1 MYPLL
6 CSAPPLDR
14 HAEPWPAAGSQPALV
29 LERLDETSDVTAP
42 ATATT
47 SGDAAAAGIP
57 YRPEIDGLRAIA
69 VVPVVLF
76 HAGVPGLAGGF
87 IGVDVFFVISGYL
100 ITSLIADDL
109 KRGRFT
115 LAGFYERRIRRIL
128 PALYAVLAFCAAA
141 AIGTV
146 DPRIIGDVGASLLSV
161 LVFVSN
167 VYFWQAS
174 GYFGDPAEL
183 SPLLHTWSLAVEEQF
198 YVVFPVLLA
207 VAWRL
212 GRRKLALLLAVLAV
226 ASLATAEWGWR
237 NDATA
242 NFFLT
247 PGRVWELLIGALVAL
262 TPVERV
268 RSAAGTRLSQ
278 AVSLA
283 CLLMLVAVFL
293 GFDADT
299 PHPSLLTLLPVV
311 ATAGLILL
319 CNGTGVAGAILSNR
333 FMVGVGLVSYSLY
346 LWHQPIFVFTRLYS
360 PAPPSLPVFGLLG
373 LLSLGV
379 AYLSWRFI
387 EQPFRNRNRLGR
399 RQVFV
404 LAGAT
409 SSVAAAV
416 GAALMIGQALPL
428 RLLDPAS
435 HARYQII
442 DAAHPE
448 NRPMVNSGCHLW
460 SETFTDRFRA
470 AFDRCAERHGKAIFI
485 TGGSHGMDLHNAVAR
500 SSSYPF
506 IVSVSRGFC
515 RPHRMLRGRQPPY
528 PCHYEDL
535 MAFAIERA
543 EAMELILY
551 TQTPDRL
558 FAADMRSAQHHDL
571 SVAAI
576 EEAVGYLA
584 SLQKQ
589 SGVDVVIIG
598 MLPPLLVG
606 PSDFDFQRPI
616 AEQITASFAP
626 RLLALTRYTD
636 RVFAEHAARVGL
648 DYVSKI
654 DAFALQLPDDV
665 LVDGQLTYSD
675 RRHLTVAGERHFG
688 RRLVHRLVELGHLPP
703 VARPPDGAPTY

>member
-1 MYPLL
+1 MLARY
-6 CSAPPLDR
+6 AR
-14 HAEPWPAAGSQPALV
+14 RWRAAESQPELV
-29 LERLDETSDVTAP
+29 LERVDETSDVTAP

-47 SGDAAAAGIP
+47 SSDVTATGIP
-57 YRPEIDGLRAIA
+57 YRAEIDGLRAIA

-76 HAGVPGLAGGF
+76 HAGISELAGGF

-109 KRGRFT
+109 RRGRFT
-115 LAGFYERRIRRIL
+115 FTGFYERRIRRIL
-128 PALYAVLAFCAAA
+128 PALYAVLAFSAVAAV
-141 AIGTV
+141 GTT
-146 DPRIIGDVGASLLSV
+146 DPRVIGDVGASLLSV
-161 LVFVSN
+161 LAFVSN
-167 VYFWQAS
+167 IHFWQAS

-183 SPLLHTWSLAVEEQF
+183 NPLLHTWSLAVEEQF
-198 YVVFPVLLA
+198 YVLFPVLLA
-207 VAWRL
+207 ISWSL
-212 GRRKLALLLAVLAV
+212 GRRKLALLLAVLAA
-226 ASLATAEWGWR
+226 ASLASAEWGWR

-247 PGRVWELLIGALVAL
+247 PSRVWELLIGALVAL

-268 RSAAGTRLSQ
+268 RSAAGEHLSQ
-278 AVSLA
+278 AASLV
-283 CLLMLVAVFL
+283 CLLVLVAVFFV
-293 GFDADT
+293 FDSDT
-299 PHPSLLTLLPVV
+299 PHPSLFTLLPVA
-311 ATAGLILL
+311 ATAGLILF
-319 CNGTGVAGAILSNR
+319 CNGSGVAGAILCNR
-333 FMVGVGLVSYSLY
+333 FMVGIGLVSYSLY

-360 PAPPSLPVFGLLG
+360 PAPPDLLVFGLLG
-373 LLSLGV
+373 LMSLGI

-387 EQPFRNRNRLGR
+387 EQPFRNRRRIDR

-416 GAALMIGQALPL
+416 GAMLMVGPAVPL
-428 RLLDPAS
+428 RLLDPTS

-442 DAAHPE
+442 DAADPQ
-448 NRPMVNSGCHLW
+448 NRAMVNSGCHLW
-460 SETFTDRFRA
+460 SETFTDAFRT

-485 TGGSHGMDLHNAVAR
+485 TGGSHGMDLYNAIAR
-500 SSSYPF
+500 SSTYPF

-528 PCHYEDL
+528 PCHYEEL
-535 MAFAIERA
+535 MAFAIEHA
-543 EAMELILY
+543 EAIDVILY

-558 FAADMRSAQHHDL
+558 FTAHMRSAERQDL
-571 SVAAI
+571 SVPAI
-576 EEAVGYLA
+576 NEALDYLA
-584 SLQKQ
+584 SLQAQ

-606 PSDFDFQRPI
+606 PNAFDFRRPI
-616 AEQITASFAP
+616 PEQIDASFAP

-636 RVFAEHAARVGL
+636 RVFAEHAANVGL

-654 DAFALQLPDDV
+654 DAFGLQLPDDV

-675 RRHLTVAGERHFG
+675 RRHLTAVGERYFG
-688 RRLVHRLVELGHLPP
+688 RRLVHRLVDLGHLPSG
-703 VARPPDGAPTY
+703 ARPPDGAPAS